1 MRKQVQVAL
10 KGVDIVLRGKRT
22 IKVCAICNILRK
34 YSRSRR
40 IAYQEVIK
48 ISAPEKIFVIKIRH

>member
-22 IKVCAICNILRK
+22 IKVVQFAIFCLSIRAGVLRTK
-34 YSRSRR
+34 
-40 IAYQEVIK
+40 K
-48 ISAPEKIFVIKIRH
+48 